1 MNDLILDEYTL
12 FDNLKKNIKSVV
24 TIKDDLLNLILSC
37 FFTGNH
43 VLLEDNPGTGKTT
56 LAKAIA
62 KSIHLT
68 FNRIQMT
75 PDILP
80 SDVTGVSIYHPKEQ
94 RFVFHKGPI
103 FSQLFL
109 ADEIN
114 RASPKTQ
121 SSMLE
126 AMAERQVTI
135 DGNTEYLD
143 ELFFVIATQNS
154 LENKGTYS
162 LPEAQIDRFAIK
174 VNLGYLSLEDEIG
187 LLSGQKEKN
196 LNSLKSVMSRET
208 VLKIK
213 DKINEVTVSD
223 DIKKYIVS
231 IVQQTR
237 QQSGIMI
244 GAGPRASMNIFQLS
258 KAYAFSQGQDFVTP
272 DMIKKVVHPVLI
284 HRIHT
289 SQNTPQDKEKT
300 IQMLLNSISIK

>member
-1 MNDLILDEYTL
+1 MNSNNLSPQLYQQLKCNIKEIVTIRDELLDLILA
-12 FDNLKKNIKSVV
+12 
-24 TIKDDLLNLILSC
+24 C

-94 RFVFHKGPI
+94 RFIFHKGPI
-103 FSQLFL
+103 FAQLFL

-126 AMAERQVTI
+126 AMAERQVTV

-154 LENKGTYS
+154 LENRGTYS

-174 VNLGYLSLEDEIG
+174 IKLGYLSLEEEMN
-187 LLSGQKEKN
+187 LLGGDKEKKLAELKPTMN
-196 LNSLKSVMSRET
+196 RDDVLNVRKAIE
-208 VLKIK
+208 
-213 DKINEVTVSD
+213 EVTVSEE
-223 DIKKYIVS
+223 IKKYIVA
-231 IVQQTR
+231 IVQKTR
-237 QQSGIMI
+237 EIPHI
-244 GAGPRASMNIFQLS
+244 LLGAGPRASMNIFQIS
-258 KAYAFSQGQDFVTP
+258 KALAFAQGLSFVTP
-272 DMIKKVVHPVLI
+272 DLVKEAAKHVLI

-289 SQNTPQDKEKT
+289 NQNTDAEKQQT
-300 IQMLLNSISIK
+300 IQLLINSIHIQ